1 MAGFKVTSRLLNITP
16 DFCLLHNHR
25 LDAAFTDRYIVRLPD
40 GTPVAA
46 AKYEE
51 RRRDYEAAQARK
63 RQDNDTP

>member
-1 MAGFKVTSRLLNITP
+1 MADFNVTSKLLNITP

-25 LDAAFTDRYIVRLPD
+25 LDAAFTGRYIVRLPD

-46 AKYEE
+46 ARYEQ

-63 RQDNDTP
+63 QCDAA